1 MVNVQF
7 ATSVHI
13 MLSLALTAKGDC
25 PKLPNSDVLAESIH
39 TNPVVVRRL
48 LSLLNKAG
56 LIKSARGKNGGVQ
69 LNRAPSEINLK
80 DIYVALQME
89 DSIKPHNK
97 PQKKDCAVSCSIHSI
112 MSSVTEGYQK
122 TNLKFLESLKLSDL
136 IKKVKINK
144 A

>member
-13 MLSLALTAKGDC
+13 MLYLALTGKGDC

-69 LNRAPSEINLK
+69 LNKLPSDINLK
-80 DIYVALQME
+80 DIYIALQME

-122 TNLKFLESLKLSDL
+122 TNLKYLESLKLSDL

>member
-7 ATSVHI
+7 ATTVHI
-13 MLSLALTAKGDC
+13 MLALSLIAKGEC
-25 PKLPNSDVLAESIH
+25 TKLPNSEGLAESIQ

-69 LNRAPSEINLK
+69 LNKNPNDINLK
-80 DIYVALQME
+80 DIYLALEIE

-97 PQKKDCAVSCSIHSI
+97 TPQKECPVSCSIHSI
-112 MSSVTEGYQK
+112 MCSITEGYQK
-122 TNLKFLESLKLSDL
+122 TNLKYLESLKLSDL
-136 IKKVKINK
+136 IKKIKPNK
-144 A
+144 

>member
-7 ATSVHI
+7 ASSVHI
-13 MLSLALTAKGDC
+13 MLALALMNRTEEK
-25 PKLPNSDVLAESIH
+25 KLPNSDTLAESIR

-69 LNRAPSEINLK
+69 LAKNPSEINLK
-80 DIYVALQME
+80 DIYLALQIE
-89 DSIKPHNK
+89 DSVKPHNK
-97 PQKKDCAVSCSIHSI
+97 PPHKDCPVSCSIHGI
-112 MSSVTEGYQK
+112 MSFVAEGYQK
-122 TNLKFLESLKLSDL
+122 TNLKYLESLKLSEL
-136 IKKVKINK
+136 IKKVKSTK

>member
-13 MLSLALTAKGDC
+13 MLALALTGKGDC

-56 LIKSARGKNGGVQ
+56 LIKSSRGKNGGVQ
-69 LNRAPSEINLK
+69 LNRLPSDINLK
-80 DIYVALQME
+80 DIYIALQME

-122 TNLKFLESLKLSDL
+122 TNLKYLESLKLSDL
-136 IKKVKINK
+136 IKKVKLNK

>member
-13 MLSLALTAKGDC
+13 ILALALMSKETKR
-25 PKLPNSDVLAESIH
+25 LPNSDSLAESIQ

-56 LIKSARGKNGGVQ
+56 LIKSTRGKNGGVQ
-69 LNRAPSEINLK
+69 LKKSPPEITLK
-80 DIYVALQME
+80 DVYLALE
-89 DSIKPHNK
+89 IEECVKPHNK
-97 PQKKDCAVSCSIHSI
+97 PPHKECPVSCSIHGI
-112 MSSVTEGYQK
+112 MSSIAEGYQK
-122 TNLKFLESLKLSDL
+122 TNLKYLESLKLSDL
-136 IKKVKINK
+136 LKKIK

>member
-13 MLSLALTAKGDC
+13 MLALALTAKGDC
-25 PKLPNSDVLAESIH
+25 PKLPNSDLLAESIH

-56 LIKSARGKNGGVQ
+56 LIKSSRGKNGGVQ
-69 LNRAPSEINLK
+69 LNKSPSEITLK
-80 DIYVALQME
+80 DIYIALEIE

-97 PQKKDCAVSCSIHSI
+97 PPKKDCAVSCSIHSI

-122 TNLKFLESLKLSDL
+122 TNLKYLESHKLSDL
-136 IKKVKINK
+136 IKKVKITK